1 MNYLTPISIMYSLS
15 GIFIMYVSFLP
26 NQTTPI
32 KIINLI
38 SGIILLLIGLFLIY
52 LDWDQGLK

>member
-1 MNYLTPISIMYSLS
+1 
-15 GIFIMYVSFLP
+15 MYVSFLP

-38 SGIILLLIGLFLIY
+38 SGIIILLIGLFLIY
-52 LDWDQGLK
+52 LDWDQDLK